1 MNWCEGQ
8 SRGDELSEDSPEAE
22 LPTALQRARS
32 APPAPAAPAA
42 QQLRSAHGTVTAE
55 PFGWMADR
63 RDPRLLTYLTA
74 EREYYLAAVR
84 ALDPLRSRL
93 GAEFAERLP
102 AEEVSAPWRCGPY
115 SYLEYTPPGAECP
128 QLLRRHHDSDDDY
141 EVVLDGGKVPPSR
154 ASTATEESPR
164 RAPRP
169 ADRGSYFRFGVCEP
183 SPDGALIA
191 YSVDFSGDEVYELR
205 FRDTVGCT
213 DLAERIGRSYYGCAW
228 SADSR
233 AFFYVRHDAA
243 FRPYQ
248 VLRHVIGTDPVT
260 DALVFSEPD
269 ARYHVTV
276 SATRSGDWIVISTA
290 ARDTNE
296 QWIILAARYD
306 APPRL
311 IEPRRP
317 GVEYFTEHLAGP
329 AARQRAGPDSRSS
342 PMMARPNTGWSRLP
356 PGQRAAATG
365 VNSCLATR
373 RPGSAGWTWSAVTS
387 SCPAGRAAILSC
399 GSCGRTAATTTSIRE
414 PRPGSSRPLRRV
426 PTTQRN

>member
-1 MNWCEGQ
+1 
-8 SRGDELSEDSPEAE
+8 
-22 LPTALQRARS
+22 
-32 APPAPAAPAA
+32 
-42 QQLRSAHGTVTAE
+42 
-55 PFGWMADR
+55 MADR

-74 EREYYLAAVR
+74 EREYYEAAVS
-84 ALDPLRSRL
+84 ALDPLRCRL
-93 GAEFAERLP
+93 GAEFAAAPAGRGGLGSLAPRALHLP
-102 AEEVSAPWRCGPY
+102 RVHAARRRVSA
-115 SYLEYTPPGAECP
+115 
-128 QLLRRHHDSDDDY
+128 
-141 EVVLDGGKVPPSR
+141 V
-154 ASTATEESPR
+154 TAPSPR
-164 RAPRP
+164 QRRRLRGGPRRRDSPAFPCQRGNRGKPPTAPRP

-191 YSVDFSGDEVYELR
+191 YSVDFTGDEVYELR
-205 FRDTVGCT
+205 FRDTAGGS

-243 FRPYQ
+243 FRPCQ
-248 VLRHVIGTDPVT
+248 VLRHVIGTDPAT

-276 SATRSGDWIVISTA
+276 GATRSGDWIVISTE

-296 QWIILAARYD
+296 QWIIPAARHD

-311 IEPRRP
+311 IEPRRR
-317 GVEYFTEHLAGP
+317 GVEYFTEHLAGRP
-329 AARQRAGPDSRSS
+329 PRRRAWPDSRSS
-342 PMMARPNTGWSRLP
+342 PMTARPSTGWSRRP
-356 PGQRAAATG
+356 PRHRAAATG

-387 SCPAGRAAILSC
+387 SFPAGRAAILSC

-414 PRPGSSRPLRRV
+414 PRRGSSRPPRRV
-426 PTTQRN
+426 PTTRRN